1 MVLKLDC
8 TSELSGEH
16 VKMHISWSPPG
27 RLPIVDLDGGQESV
41 SITSTFGG
49 SGAGFRTTS

>member
-16 VKMHISWSPPG
+16 VKMNIPWSHRG
-27 RLPIVDLDGGQESV
+27 RLPIVDLDETQKSV

-49 SGAGFRTTS
+49 SGAGFKTTS